1 MIILFL
7 FYLLIVAIAGWF
19 LITQIGIPIYK
30 QTKLFPMFQP
40 EEKLR
45 AKLENTHQRKVE
57 RELEKKIKREEA
69 SSNPKMSAIVDDE
82 V

>member
-7 FYLLIVAIAGWF
+7 FYLLVVSIAGWF
-19 LITQIGIPIYK
+19 LVTQIGIPLYK

-45 AKLENTHQRKVE
+45 TKLVDAHQRQVE
-57 RELEKKIKREEA
+57 RDLAKKIKREEA
-69 SSNPKMSAIVDDE
+69 SANPKMSAIVDDE
-82 V
+82 D